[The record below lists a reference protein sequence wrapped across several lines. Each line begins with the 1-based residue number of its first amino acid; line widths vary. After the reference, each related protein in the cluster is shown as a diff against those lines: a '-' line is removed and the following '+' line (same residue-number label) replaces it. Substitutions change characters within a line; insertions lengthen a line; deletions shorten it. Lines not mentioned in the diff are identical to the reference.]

1 MSLSGPE
8 SAPESAPEPRPCS
21 SCHHPPSYGRP
32 TAALSSLGGLLKGA
46 ESGCLSCSILSAG
59 IKSVIGDDV
68 SPDTQS
74 RDSVEWF
81 RMDMG
86 MGVSGQSLGLTLF
99 KRGLEISVFAPPQSK
114 TPEFECLFPTIPVGV
129 LNLPNR
135 TDSEASLKWVVEKL
149 RHCDNNHECRQKN
162 SDSSGARPQ
171 RILDIGSTDN
181 DQVRLKIFDANDV
194 EIPKYACLS
203 HCWGAS
209 KPSST
214 TTANFISHEQ
224 GIRWTT
230 LSPLFQ
236 DTIKY
241 VRRLGISLLWID
253 SLCIIQDDKEDW
265 RKEAAKMAS
274 VYQNAYLVISASKSS
289 GSGDSLFSE
298 VDQQLKPSVIPIP
311 SLGKESIVCFR
322 KSLTHMP
329 GYMDQKFAKPSPL
342 PTFNRGWIFQE
353 RLLSSRILHFGPQEL
368 SWECLQESA
377 CQCTGHYASSVT
389 VDPVHMVHTMAALR
403 VLNPKAVFNQDYWKK
418 LYGTQQ
424 VKAWHMIVE
433 DYTRLHLTFESDIYP
448 AISGI
453 AKRFQSSS
461 GSEYVAG
468 LWTKSLIDDLAWHK
482 ENTAGD
488 STKHIEWHQRP
499 KVWRAPTWSWAA
511 VRGHVEF
518 LDIGTGTSAL
528 CEVEEVKFSTYQ
540 ADPTGELKNGHLLL
554 RGYLIQTSIQYK
566 ANIKPSERKPFELFE
581 LDIMQ
586 GQVGNVWADY
596 DSSTPGDAYIA
607 PGTIVKCFI
616 LSTRLESGSLIL
628 LILKE
633 AGFDDTKFRVVWQRL
648 GLVQLSRPP
657 TVLTEAKD
665 YWFDVFKGRLSD
677 ETLVKII

>member
-1 MSLSGPE
+1 M
-8 SAPESAPEPRPCS
+8 AC
-21 SCHHPPSYGRP
+21 Y
-32 TAALSSLGGLLKGA
+32 
-46 ESGCLSCSILSAG
+46 
-59 IKSVIGDDV
+59 
-68 SPDTQS
+68 
-74 RDSVEWF
+74 
-81 RMDMG
+81 
-86 MGVSGQSLGLTLF
+86 
-99 KRGLEISVFAPPQSK
+99 ISVLTHFIPLE

-129 LNLPNR
+129 LNFPNR

-149 RHCDNNHECRQKN
+149 IHCDNNHECLQKN
-162 SDSSGARPQ
+162 SDSNGARPQ
-171 RILDIGSTDN
+171 RILDIGTTNN
-181 DQVRLKIFDANDV
+181 DHVRLKAFDASDV
-194 EIPKYACLS
+194 QIPKYACLS
-203 HCWGAS
+203 HCWGTS

-214 TTANFISHEQ
+214 TIANLASHER
-224 GIRWTT
+224 GISWST
-230 LSPLFQ
+230 LPPLFQ

-274 VYQNAYLVISASKSS
+274 TYQNAYLVISASKSS
-289 GSGDSLFSE
+289 GSGDSLFGE
-298 VDQQLKPSVIPIP
+298 VDEQLKPSIIPVP
-311 SLGKESIVCFR
+311 SLGQGSAVCFR
-322 KSLTHMP
+322 KSFTHMP
-329 GYMDQKFAKPSPL
+329 GYMDYKFAKPSRL

-368 SWECLQESA
+368 SWECLQEIA
-377 CQCTGHYASSVT
+377 CQCTEHYAPSAT
-389 VDPVHMVHTMAALR
+389 VDPVDMVLTMDALR
-403 VLNPKAVFNQDYWKK
+403 ELNPKAVFNQNYWQK

-433 DYTRLHLTFESDIYP
+433 DYTRLHLTFESDLFP

-453 AKRFQSSS
+453 AKRFQSSL

-468 LWTKSLIDDLAWHK
+468 MWTTSLIDDLAWHK
-482 ENTAGD
+482 GNPASSSLTQ
-488 STKHIEWHQRP
+488 IERQQRP
-499 KVWRAPTWSWAA
+499 KAWRAPTWSWGA

-528 CEVEEVKFSTYQ
+528 CDVEEVECSTYQ
-540 ADPTGELKNGHLLL
+540 SDPTGEVQDGHLLL
-554 RGYLIQTSIQYK
+554 RGYLIPTSIQYTS
-566 ANIKPSERKPFELFE
+566 AIMGIEIKPFELFK

-596 DSSTPGDAYIA
+596 DSSTPGDAYVA

-616 LSTRLESGSLIL
+616 LSTRLDSGSLIL

-633 AGFDDTKFRVVWQRL
+633 AEYDETRCCAVWQRL

-657 TVLTEAKD
+657 TVITEAKD

-677 ETLVKII
+677 ATLVKII

>member
-1 MSLSGPE
+1 MSLSSPK
-8 SAPESAPEPRPCS
+8 SAPESRPCP
-21 SCHHPPSYGRP
+21 SCHHPPSRGRP
-32 TAALSSLGGLLKGA
+32 TAALSSLDSLLKGA
-46 ESGCLSCSILSAG
+46 ESGCLSCSVLSAG

-68 SPDTQS
+68 SPDTRSQ
-74 RDSVEWF
+74 DSGEWF

-86 MGVSGQSLGLTLF
+86 MGVSGQSLNLTLF
-99 KRGLEISVFAPPQSK
+99 KRELEISVFAPPQSK
-114 TPEFECLFPTIPVGV
+114 TPEFECLFPTIPVGD

-135 TDSEASLKWVVEKL
+135 TDSEASLEWVLEKL
-149 RHCDNNHECRQKN
+149 RHCDNSHECRQKN
-162 SDSSGARPQ
+162 SDSKGARPQ
-171 RILDIGSTDN
+171 RILYIGSTNN
-181 DQVRLKIFDANDV
+181 DYVRLKAFDTDDV
-194 EIPKYACLS
+194 AIPKYACLS

-214 TTANFISHEQ
+214 TTANLASHEQ
-224 GIRWTT
+224 GIPRST
-230 LSPLFQ
+230 LPPLFQ

-289 GSGDSLFSE
+289 GSGDSLFGE
-298 VDQQLKPSVIPIP
+298 VDEQLKPSIIPVP
-311 SLGKESIVCFR
+311 SLGQGSAVCFR

-377 CQCTGHYASSVT
+377 CQCTGHYAPSAT
-389 VDPVHMVHTMAALR
+389 VDPVDM
-403 VLNPKAVFNQDYWKK
+403 
-418 LYGTQQ
+418 
-424 VKAWHMIVE
+424 AWHMIVE
-433 DYTRLHLTFESDIYP
+433 DYTRLHLTFETDVFP

-453 AKRFQSSS
+453 AKRFQSSL

-482 ENTAGD
+482 ENTTGD
-488 STKHIEWHQRP
+488 STKQIEWQQRP
-499 KVWRAPTWSWAA
+499 KAWRAPTWSWGA

-528 CEVEEVKFSTYQ
+528 CKVEEVKCSTYQ
-540 ADPTGELKNGHLLL
+540 SDPTGELKNGHLLL
-554 RGYLIQTSIQYK
+554 RGYLIPTSIQYK
-566 ANIKPSERKPFELFE
+566 ASVKPNERKPFDLFE

-607 PGTIVKCFI
+607 PGTTVKCFV
-616 LSTRLESGSLIL
+616 LSTRLDSGSLVL

-633 AGFDDTKFRVVWQRL
+633 AGYDETRCCAVWQRL

-657 TVLTEAKD
+657 TVLAEAKD

>member
-1 MSLSGPE
+1 MSLSGPK
-8 SAPESAPEPRPCS
+8 SAPESRPCS
-21 SCHHPPSYGRP
+21 SCHHPPSRGKA
-32 TAALSSLGGLLKGA
+32 TAALSSLDSLVKGA
-46 ESGCLSCSILSAG
+46 ESGCLSCSVFSDG

-68 SPDTQS
+68 FLDTQS
-74 RDSVEWF
+74 QDAVGRL

-86 MGVSGQSLGLTLF
+86 MGVSGQSLNLNLF
-99 KRGLEISVFAPPQSK
+99 RLKQEISVFAPPGPK
-114 TPEFECLFPTIPVGV
+114 TPEFECLFPTIPIGV
-129 LNLPNR
+129 LNLPSR
-135 TDSEASLKWVVEKL
+135 TDSEASLEWVLEKL
-149 RHCDNNHECRQKN
+149 RHCDNSHECHQKN
-162 SDSSGARPQ
+162 SDSTGARPQ
-171 RILDIGSTDN
+171 RILDIGFTDN
-181 DQVRLKIFDANDV
+181 DHVRLRSFDTNDV

-214 TTANFISHEQ
+214 TTANLSSQKRGIS
-224 GIRWTT
+224 WST
-230 LSPLFQ
+230 LPPLFQ

-274 VYQNAYLVISASKSS
+274 VYQNAYLVISASKSF
-289 GSGDSLFSE
+289 GSGDSLFGE
-298 VDQQLKPSVIPIP
+298 VNEQLKPSIIPVP
-311 SLGKESIVCFR
+311 SLGQGSAVCFR
-322 KSLTHMP
+322 KSFAHMP
-329 GYMDQKFAKPSPL
+329 GYMDQKLAKPSLL

-368 SWECLQESA
+368 SWECLQDSA
-377 CQCTGHYASSVT
+377 CQCIGHYASSAT
-389 VDPVHMVHTMAALR
+389 VDPVDMVHTMAALR
-403 VLNPKAVFNQDYWKK
+403 MLNPKAVFNQNYWQK
-418 LYGTQQ
+418 LYGTQK

-433 DYTRLHLTFESDIYP
+433 DYTRLHLTFESDLFP

-453 AKRFQSSS
+453 AKRFQSSL

-468 LWTKSLIDDLAWHK
+468 MWTKSLIDDLAWHK
-482 ENTAGD
+482 ESTAGD
-488 STKHIEWHQRP
+488 STKQIEWNQRP
-499 KVWRAPTWSWAA
+499 KAWRAPTWSWGA
-511 VRGHVEF
+511 VRGPVEF

-528 CEVEEVKFSTYQ
+528 CEVEEVKCSTYQ
-540 ADPTGELKNGHLLL
+540 SDPTGELQDGHLLL
-554 RGYLIQTSIQYK
+554 RGYLIPTSIQYPR
-566 ANIKPSERKPFELFE
+566 AIKGIVRKPFELCK

-596 DSSTPGDAYIA
+596 DASTPGDAYVA

-616 LSTRLESGSLIL
+616 LSTRLDSGSLIL

-633 AGFDDTKFRVVWQRL
+633 AEYDETRCCAVWQRL

-657 TVLTEAKD
+657 TVITEAKD

-677 ETLVKII
+677 ATLVKII